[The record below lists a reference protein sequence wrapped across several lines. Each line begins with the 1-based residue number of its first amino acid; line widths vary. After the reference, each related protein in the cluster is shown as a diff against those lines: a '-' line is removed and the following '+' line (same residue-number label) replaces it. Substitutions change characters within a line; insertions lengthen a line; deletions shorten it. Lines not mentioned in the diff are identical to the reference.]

1 MTFYTSMIRPLLF
14 RMDAEQAHAMSVR
27 WARRLAPAAVPLHR
41 LLRVNQQRLCNRF
54 WGQNFANPIGLAAGY
69 DKSGEA
75 VSLLGALG
83 FGHLEIGSVSAG
95 PSDGNPR
102 PRLFR
107 LPEDQAIVVHYG
119 LQNRGADWVAKRLRQ
134 STRLVPLG
142 INLVKTNHGPG
153 AAVESVDR
161 IIADYLYSVRR
172 LMPLADYLTLNLSC
186 PNTETGR
193 DFFADRE
200 HLLLLLQALSE
211 LDVTC
216 PVVLKLSPL
225 HGLPAIEMVL
235 DAVQGFDFVSGFMFN
250 LPPVKP
256 DNLHT
261 PREIWRDW
269 PGAVSG
275 RPVAPLIDECIAQT
289 YRRMDRHRYRLIGA
303 GGVFNAEHAY
313 RKILLGASLVQL
325 LTGLVYLGPGLVRR
339 IIQELPALLER
350 DGFDNIEQ
358 AIGADNQ
365 T

>member
-1 MTFYTSMIRPLLF
+1 MTFYTSMIRPMLF
-14 RMDAEQAHAMSVR
+14 HMDAEQAHAMSVR
-27 WARRLAPAAVPLHR
+27 WARRLAPAAVPLQR
-41 LLRVNQQRLCNRF
+41 LLKIDEQRLCSRF
-54 WGQNFANPIGLAAGY
+54 WGLNFSNPIGLAAGY

-83 FGHLEIGSVSAG
+83 FGHLEIGSVSAE

-119 LQNRGADWVAKRLRQ
+119 LQNRGADWVADRLQ
-134 STRLVPLG
+134 QTTRLVPVG
-142 INLVKTNHGPG
+142 INLVKTNRGLD
-153 AAVESVDR
+153 AAVESSDR
-161 IIADYLYSVRR
+161 IIRDYLYSVRR

-211 LDVTC
+211 LDIAC
-216 PVVLKLSPL
+216 PVILKLSPL

-256 DNLHT
+256 GNLRT
-261 PREIWRDW
+261 PREVWRDW

-275 RPVAPLIDECIAQT
+275 RPVAPLIDECITQT
-289 YRRMDRHRYRLIGA
+289 YRRMDRQRYRLIGA
-303 GGVFNAEHAY
+303 GGVFDAEQAY

-325 LTGLVYLGPGLVRR
+325 LTGLVFQGPGLIRR
-339 IIQELPALLER
+339 INLGLLALLER
-350 DGFDNIEQ
+350 DGFSSIAQ
-358 AIGADNQ
+358 AIGAGNQ
-365 T
+365 K